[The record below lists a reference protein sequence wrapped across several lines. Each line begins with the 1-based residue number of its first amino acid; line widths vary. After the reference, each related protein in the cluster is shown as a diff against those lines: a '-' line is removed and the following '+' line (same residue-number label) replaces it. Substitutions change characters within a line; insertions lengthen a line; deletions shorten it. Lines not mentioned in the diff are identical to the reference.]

1 MNLKYTA
8 LVPVLFI
15 IPVYAEEQLLATA
28 RIQESIIVIGR
39 ESPTD
44 YSTDLAGS
52 VDVVTRDQ
60 LEYEHV
66 NDTLELFNK
75 IPGVYFSRFNQGII
89 NTDVAIRGFAGEG
102 STPHSKLLIDGIPA
116 NLHNG
121 YGELDQLFP
130 LAMESIQ
137 VFKGTS
143 DPRFGLFNLAGNYQ
157 VKTRNDSASKI
168 EATVGSFDTRELQ
181 TYIGKENGQLKHSY
195 FVGYRESGGYR
206 DHTDLQ
212 KYSVSGRWFYELS
225 PGTNLGL
232 IARQAGYDGD
242 APGYLSQQQAREN
255 PTSSADYANQ
265 DGGNKTSR
273 HLSIHFDKEITQ
285 KLKWQT
291 KVYGQSFE
299 RERWVRFSDLGT
311 LGNRYDD
318 QEQYGVLTH
327 LQWQIAETWALNFGA
342 DYEKQDVL
350 EQRFG
355 TVGQTRVRDLSN
367 VQRNFDYDFITQGA
381 YVQLDHTP
389 SQLLNWNLAVRAD
402 RLDGNFLQRTG
413 NGNVTARQMYDFG
426 TLVQPKLN
434 IFIVP
439 IDQLTLFAHYGRSF
453 QHPFGSEAYATGDTS
468 ARDVSINDGTEA
480 GFSWE
485 ISPKFTVRTSYWEQ
499 KAKDE
504 FVLVDGTQQN
514 VGRTHR
520 QGVDLGL
527 NWHVNDDIYLW
538 ANYATIN
545 TKILGA
551 SVNVGNQLRSIPN
564 YTSSAGLEYNI
575 TSEFSIRTHID
586 SQGDYYVNE
595 TNTGGKFGD
604 YILLGMSFDYAMS
617 WGNVNLQV
625 NNLNDDY
632 FEYVYDLGTD
642 VAPDTIHSPGSGR
655 SVSASISY
663 EI

>member
-1 MNLKYTA
+1 MKLKYTA
-8 LVPVLFI
+8 C
-15 IPVYAEEQLLATA
+15 IPALLAIPAHADETLLA
-28 RIQESIIVIGR
+28 AVRIQESIIVIGK
-39 ESPTD
+39 ESAAD
-44 YSTDLAGS
+44 FSTDLAGS

-75 IPGVYFSRFNQGII
+75 IPGVYFSRYNQGII
-89 NTDVAIRGFAGEG
+89 NTDIAIRGFSGEG

-143 DPRFGLFNLAGNYQ
+143 DPRYGLFNLAGNYQ
-157 VKTRNDSASKI
+157 VQTRNDNARKI

-181 TYIGKENGQLKHSY
+181 TYIGRENGQLLHGY
-195 FVGYRESGGYR
+195 FIGYRESSGYR

-225 PGTNLGL
+225 SGTNLGL

-242 APGYLSQQQAREN
+242 APGYLSQQQAMEN
-255 PTSSADYANQ
+255 PTSSANYANQ
-265 DGGNKTSR
+265 DGGNKTTR
-273 HLSIHFDKEITQ
+273 HLSIHFDKEITHG
-285 KLKWQT
+285 LSWQI
-291 KVYGQSFE
+291 KAYGQSFE
-299 RERWVRFSDLGT
+299 RERWVRFSDVGA

-318 QEQYGVLTH
+318 QEHYGVLTH

-355 TVGQTRVRDLSN
+355 TVGQTRVRDLAN

-381 YVQLDHTP
+381 YVQLNHAP
-389 SQLLNWNLAVRAD
+389 SELINWNVALRAD
-402 RLDGNFLQRTG
+402 QLDGEFL
-413 NGNVTARQMYDFG
+413 ARARDGVETKQHMYDFG
-426 TLVQPKLN
+426 TIVQPKFN

-453 QHPFGSEAYATGDTS
+453 QHPLGSEAYTTGNPGT
-468 ARDVSINDGTEA
+468 RDVSINDGAEA

-485 ISPKFTVRTSYWEQ
+485 IFPQFTARTSYWEQ

-504 FVLVDGTQQN
+504 FVLVDGTRQN

-520 QGVDLGL
+520 HGVDLGL
-527 NWHVNDDIYLW
+527 NWHINDDVYFW
-538 ANYATIN
+538 ANYATVN
-545 TKILGA
+545 TEILGPA
-551 SVNVGNQLRSIPN
+551 SNAGNHLRSIPN
-564 YTSSAGLEYNI
+564 YTSSVGMEYMI
-575 TSEFSIRTHID
+575 TTQFSVRTHVD

-595 TNTGGKFGD
+595 TNTGGTYGG
-604 YILLGMSFDYAMS
+604 YTLLSMSFDYDLP
-617 WGNVNLQV
+617 WGNVNVQV

-632 FEYVYDLGTD
+632 FEYVYDMGGEQGI
-642 VAPDTIHSPGSGR
+642 IHSPGSGR
-655 SVSASISY
+655 NLSASISY
-663 EI
+663 EF